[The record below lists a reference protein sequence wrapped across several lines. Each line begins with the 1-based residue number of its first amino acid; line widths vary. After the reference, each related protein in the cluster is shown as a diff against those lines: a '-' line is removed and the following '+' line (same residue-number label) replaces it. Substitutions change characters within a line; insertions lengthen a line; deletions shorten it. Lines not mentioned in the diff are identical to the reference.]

1 MVKNPSEVEC
11 VVLYKCAIWI
21 HKRIWSQYRIIIL
34 HQIRY
39 RHFKWVDMQQK
50 LPAYGFKCK
59 KDTLNLY
66 YEKLKTMMKTVTKD
80 SSLKVTLII
89 PRNYLKH
96 TVTYCSYQKD
106 WTLIKVKSY
115 DKKKYIIHKVLK
127 RELGLGII
135 L

>member
-1 MVKNPSEVEC
+1 
-11 VVLYKCAIWI
+11 
-21 HKRIWSQYRIIIL
+21 
-34 HQIRY
+34 
-39 RHFKWVDMQQK
+39 MQQK

-96 TVTYCSYQKD
+96 TVTYYSYQKD